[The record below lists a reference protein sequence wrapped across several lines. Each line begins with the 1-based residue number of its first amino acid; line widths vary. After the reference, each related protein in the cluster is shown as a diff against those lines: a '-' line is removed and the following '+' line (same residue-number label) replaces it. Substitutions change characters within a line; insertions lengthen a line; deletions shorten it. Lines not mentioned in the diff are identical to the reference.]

1 MTAMA
6 NSDYSAYSIERLKE
20 WVNDALQTEAS
31 ADEIADAIQLTLQ
44 EEVDY
49 HMQAMNKASD
59 VLAHL
64 KARKRTSNIS
74 FAKSTDWADFWNS
87 QPGPNDHHRADPVYF
102 S

>member
-20 WVNDALQTEAS
+20 WVSDALQTEVS

-44 EEVDY
+44 EEVEY

-59 VLAHL
+59 VLARL
-64 KARKRTSNIS
+64 KAKRKAPDIS
-74 FAKSTDWADFWNS
+74 FARASDWADFWNS
-87 QPGPNDHHRADPVYF
+87 QPGSNEGVVTF

>member
-20 WVNDALQTEAS
+20 WVSDALQTEVS

-49 HMQAMNKASD
+49 HMEAMNKASD
-59 VLAHL
+59 VLARL
-64 KARKRTSNIS
+64 KAKRKAPDIS
-74 FAKSTDWADFWNS
+74 FARASDWADFWNS
-87 QPGPNDHHRADPVYF
+87 QPGSNEQTITF

>member
-49 HMQAMNKASD
+49 HMEAMNKASD
-59 VLAHL
+59 VLARL
-64 KARKRTSNIS
+64 KAKRKAPDIS
-74 FAKSTDWADFWNS
+74 FARASDWADFWNS
-87 QPGPNDHHRADPVYF
+87 QPGSNEGVVTF

>member
-31 ADEIADAIQLTLQ
+31 ADEIADAIQLALQ

-49 HMQAMNKASD
+49 HMEAMNKASD
-59 VLAHL
+59 VLARL
-64 KARKRTSNIS
+64 KAKRKAPDIS
-74 FAKSTDWADFWNS
+74 FAKASDWADFWNS
-87 QPGPNDHHRADPVYF
+87 QPGPNEGVVTF

>member
-49 HMQAMNKASD
+49 HMEAMNKASD
-59 VLAHL
+59 VLARL
-64 KARKRTSNIS
+64 KAKRKASNIS
-74 FAKSTDWADFWNS
+74 FAKASDWADFWNS
-87 QPGPNDHHRADPVYF
+87 QPGSNEGVVTF

>member
-20 WVNDALQTEAS
+20 WVSDALQTEVS

-49 HMQAMNKASD
+49 HMEAMNKASD
-59 VLAHL
+59 VLARL
-64 KARKRTSNIS
+64 KAKRKAPDIS
-74 FAKSTDWADFWNS
+74 FAKASDWADFWNS
-87 QPGPNDHHRADPVYF
+87 QPGPNEGVVTF

>member
-59 VLAHL
+59 VLAHTLKQGGRHQTSHLL
-64 KARKRTSNIS
+64 KATTGQTSGTLNQDRMRVS
-74 FAKSTDWADFWNS
+74 
-87 QPGPNDHHRADPVYF
+87 
-102 S
+102 

>member
-31 ADEIADAIQLTLQ
+31 ADEIADAIQLALQ

-59 VLAHL
+59 VLARL
-64 KARKRTSNIS
+64 KAKRKAPNIS
-74 FAKSTDWADFWNS
+74 FANATDWADFWNS
-87 QPGPNDHHRADPVYF
+87 QPGSNEGVVTF

>member
-20 WVNDALQTEAS
+20 WVSDALQTEVS

-49 HMQAMNKASD
+49 HMEAMNKASD
-59 VLAHL
+59 VLARL
-64 KARKRTSNIS
+64 KAKRKASDIS
-74 FAKSTDWADFWNS
+74 FARASDWADFWNS
-87 QPGPNDHHRADPVYF
+87 QPGSNEGVVTF